1 MTRNLLTIIIPV
13 RREEE
18 SIGTTIRLLSKTV
31 QTPYVILIADDTVD
45 PGDKT
50 IEVVEKIKHHAPILF
65 SKKRKG
71 DVDGFGPA
79 LVRAAKLVTTPYT
92 VVVMADVCDDP
103 HTIDRMVERMKKT
116 SCDVVCGCRY
126 MRGGK
131 KFGGPALQGL
141 LSTYLNRFLFSVLRF
156 PTWDATNAFKLYN
169 TSFLQSILPDMPMS
183 GVEFSLQLMIR
194 AVAKHARVIDIPTVW
209 QGRKQGESKMQLL
222 SRGPKYIRL
231 VIDVVGKS

>member
-31 QTPYVILIADDTVD
+31 QTPYVILIADDTVEPD
-45 PGDKT
+45 DKT
-50 IEVVEKIKHHAPILF
+50 IEVVENIKHHTPILF

-92 VVVMADVCDDP
+92 VIVMADVSDDP
-103 HTIDRMVERMKKT
+103 STIDRMVGCMKQT

-126 MRGGK
+126 MPGGK
-131 KFGGPALQGL
+131 KIGGPVLQGL
-141 LSTYLNRFLFSVLRF
+141 LSACLNRFLFSILRF
-156 PTWDATNAFKLYN
+156 PTRDATNAFKLYD
-169 TSFLQSILPDMPMS
+169 TSFLQSILPDRPMS
-183 GVEFSLQLMIR
+183 GVEFSLQLTMR
-194 AVAKHARVIDIPTVW
+194 AVIKHARMIDIPTIW
-209 QGRKQGESKMQLL
+209 HGRKQGESKVRLL
-222 SRGPKYIRL
+222 SRGPNYIRL
-231 VIDVVGKS
+231 VIEAVVKS